1 MDAVAA
7 PARPLAAALIAAIAL
22 TAAVAAAVLLSGP
35 PAPAPASAP
44 EEAFSAE
51 RAAVHLEAV
60 AAEPRPP
67 GSDGHAAARDLI
79 AGELEKAGL
88 ETEVQSSVGTTS
100 SPGAVSAAATEN
112 VIGVLPGTD
121 PTGRVVVAAHYD
133 TVPGSPGAGD
143 DGAGVAAMLE
153 AARAMAAGEA
163 PRNDVVF
170 LFTDAEEPGLLGAE
184 AFTSQHP
191 LGQDGGVVLNWE
203 GRGSSGPSSVFRTA
217 PLNDS
222 GVIGVLAEE
231 APHPRGDSASAASFA
246 DQPYDTDMTVFTD
259 AGFAGLDSAFGG
271 DAAHYH
277 SAQDTVENLSRA
289 TLQHHGDNMLG
300 MARALGERD
309 LDALESGEP
318 ATFFSAAGR
327 MAAYPSS
334 LDLPIGAAALASA
347 LVAAVVARMRRAATV
362 PRMLGGL
369 VAAAAAAALAYGAA
383 LALWQGVLLLRPD
396 LAALAV
402 VGDLYRPAWL
412 RAASIAV
419 TVGVL
424 AGWYLA
430 ARRLLG
436 PTATA
441 VGGTVA
447 VALLGALSAFEPGV
461 SHTYTLPAFLAG
473 AGLTAA
479 LVAPERMWIART
491 VTVALGSMGAVLL
504 LVAPAVSALT
514 ETGIAGAPV
523 LALLWAPGAVLL
535 APVLEIVL
543 PRPGRNRGA
552 GREGAGAA
560 ADADDQAADRESV
573 AAAEEAEEAAGTG
586 GGPADRAG
594 SRQGA
599 PVPRALRRPVWI
611 AVALVAA
618 GAVIAAGTVLRP
630 GYLDAEHPLPVDLA
644 YVLDADAG
652 EAVWAA
658 RGVGD
663 HPWTAPYVDGDVP
676 FDASRLL
683 VAVPPRFTIAQ
694 GPATAADLPAPT
706 AEARPAPPDDVA
718 GRAAVLRVGSS
729 RGATDL
735 RVDLGRVPEELEIA
749 YPGQGGRT
757 LGVEEREAEIRRS
770 DEDDAAFRIGLSAVP
785 EDGVELRMRFASE
798 EEVQVRVT
806 DRTRG
811 LEGLPGYTEP
821 PEAVGPWV
829 MPDSHSTLVT
839 RTVRL

>member
-1 MDAVAA
+1 MPAA
-7 PARPLAAALIAAIAL
+7 PARPLVAALAAAAAL

-35 PAPAPASAP
+35 PSPAPASAP
-44 EEAFSAE
+44 EEAFSAA
-51 RAAVHLEAV
+51 RAAAHLEAV
-60 AAEPRPP
+60 AAAPRPP
-67 GSDGHAAARDLI
+67 GSDHHAAARDLI
-79 AGELEKAGL
+79 AGELEQTGL

-100 SPGAVSAAATEN
+100 SPGAVNAAATEN
-112 VIGVLPGTD
+112 VVGVLPGTD

-143 DGAGVAAMLE
+143 DGAAVAAMLE
-153 AARAMAAGEA
+153 SARAMAAGAA
-163 PRNDVVF
+163 PRNDIVF
-170 LFTDAEEPGLLGAE
+170 LFTDAEEAGLLGAE

-191 LGQDGGVVLNWE
+191 LGQDGGAVLNWE
-203 GRGSSGPSSVFRTA
+203 GRGSSGPSSVFRSA

-222 GVIGVLAEE
+222 GVIGVLAQG

-300 MARALGERD
+300 MARALGDRD
-309 LDALESGEP
+309 LGTLESGDP
-318 ATFFSAAGR
+318 ATYFTAAGR
-327 MAAYPSS
+327 MVVYPSS
-334 LDLPIGAAALASA
+334 LDLPIGAAALALSLA
-347 LVAAVVARMRRAATV
+347 AAVAARMRRAATV
-362 PRMLGGL
+362 PRMLGGI

-396 LAALAV
+396 LTALAL
-402 VGDLYRPAWL
+402 VGDLYRPVWL

-436 PTATA
+436 PTAAA

-461 SHTYTLPAFLAG
+461 SHSYTLPALFAG

-479 LVAPERMWIART
+479 LALPERMRIVRT
-491 VTVALGSMGAVLL
+491 TAVALGSLGAVLL

-514 ETGIAGAPV
+514 ESGIAGAPV

-535 APVLEIVL
+535 APVLETIL
-543 PRPGRNRGA
+543 PPPGRNRV
-552 GREGAGAA
+552 AA
-560 ADADDQAADRESV
+560 P
-573 AAAEEAEEAAGTG
+573 AAAED
-586 GGPADRAG
+586 GPGDD
-594 SRQGA
+594 GA
-599 PVPRALRRPVWI
+599 REGPSAPGLLRRPVWA
-611 AVALVAA
+611 AVALVSA
-618 GAVIAAGTVLRP
+618 GAVVAAGTVLRP
-630 GYLDAEHPLPVDLA
+630 GYIDAEHPLPVDLA
-644 YVLDADAG
+644 YVLDADTG
-652 EAVWAA
+652 EAVWAT
-658 RGVGD
+658 RGAGG
-663 HPWTAPYVDGDVP
+663 HPWAAPYVDGGVP
-676 FDASRLL
+676 FDASALL
-683 VAVPPRFTIAQ
+683 AAVPPRFPIAQ
-694 GPATAADLPAPT
+694 GPATAADLAAPT
-706 AEARPAPPDDVA
+706 ADLRPAPPDEVA
-718 GRAAVLRVGSS
+718 GREAVLRVGSA

-749 YPGQGGRT
+749 YPGAG
-757 LGVEEREAEIRRS
+757 ERNPGPQERNAEIQRS
-770 DEDDAAFRIGLSAVP
+770 DDEEAAFRIGLSAVP
-785 EDGVELRMRFASE
+785 EGGVELRMRFDSA
-798 EEVQVRVT
+798 EEVEVRVT

-811 LEGLPGYTEP
+811 LEGLPGYTAP
-821 PEAVGPWV
+821 PEGVGPWV
-829 MPDSHSTLVT
+829 VPDSHSTLVT
-839 RTVRL
+839 RTLQV

>member
-7 PARPLAAALIAAIAL
+7 PARPLATALIAAMAL

-88 ETEVQSSVGTTS
+88 ETEVQSAVGTTS
-100 SPGAVSAAATEN
+100 SPGSVNAAATEN

-191 LGQDGGVVLNWE
+191 LGRDGGVVLNWE

-300 MARALGERD
+300 MARALGGRD
-309 LDALESGEP
+309 LGSLESGEP
-318 ATFFSAAGR
+318 ATFFNAAGR

-334 LDLPIGAAALASA
+334 LDLPIGAAALALS

-396 LAALAV
+396 LAPLAV

-412 RAASIAV
+412 RAASVAV

-461 SHTYTLPAFLAG
+461 SHTYTIPALLTG

-479 LVAPERMWIART
+479 LVLPERMWIART
-491 VTVALGSMGAVLL
+491 AAVALGSLGAVLL

-514 ETGIAGAPV
+514 ETGIPGAPV

-543 PRPGRNRGA
+543 PRARRNPDTGD
-552 GREGAGAA
+552 GTP
-560 ADADDQAADRESV
+560 
-573 AAAEEAEEAAGTG
+573 EE
-586 GGPADRAG
+586 
-594 SRQGA
+594 A
-599 PVPRALRRPVWI
+599 PVPRPLRRPVWI
-611 AVALVAA
+611 AVALVSA
-618 GAVIAAGTVLRP
+618 GAVVAAGTVLRP
-630 GYLDAEHPLPVDLA
+630 GYTDAEHPLPVDLA
-644 YVLDADAG
+644 YVLDADTG

-658 RGVGD
+658 RGSHE
-663 HPWTAPYVDGDVP
+663 HPWAAPYVEGDVP
-676 FDASRLL
+676 FDASELL
-683 VAVPPRFTIAQ
+683 VSVPPRFPVAQ
-694 GPATAADLPAPT
+694 GPATGADLAAPT

-718 GRAAVLRVGSS
+718 GREAVLRVGSA

-735 RVDLGRVPEELEIA
+735 RVDLNRVPEELEIA
-749 YPGQGGRT
+749 YPGVDGRT
-757 LGVEEREAEIRRS
+757 PGVEERKAEIQRS
-770 DEDDAAFRIGLSAVP
+770 DEEDAAFRIGLSAVP

-798 EEVQVRVT
+798 EEVEVRVT

-811 LEGLPGYTEP
+811 LEGLPDYTEP
-821 PEAVGPWV
+821 PGDVGPWV

-839 RTVRL
+839 RTVRI